1 MDGTGAPVRATD
13 VYAPEDVL
21 ELKEVTDYMQRAFSV
36 FELDRAHDWRNI
48 YSYICYS
55 IAEEWRTALPK
66 EDSARGHF
74 KLVNRAG
81 RGRWTKRVS
90 KDAEERDYY
99 SISLSLSDTIWV
111 LAGVH
116 VLLNHQKINI
126 VEKNLAALKIDVS
139 SKIVRNLL
147 DYCVDC
153 SLRLFGDR
161 LSSQALDYM
170 NKHSH
175 EREDPEFGKMSNSE
189 VRRSVLKH
197 YKDDSL
203 DPRLQELDPARQMEF
218 KNFYMGALLSAC
230 AGRTTPFT
238 NVLYVGFIHYDSDRD
253 ILFCI
258 DHDTGLLRAVTEL
271 LRVHRHNESGAYS
284 VAHKDLQNALR
295 NMFKAT
301 CNDDT
306 RLVNVNIDEVA
317 EFDVLPCSVYHWV
330 GEWYEKRDPNKTPR
344 RRLPD
349 VLCSALDRFLY
360 VLNNPDLV
368 RQDPFWNFDEDCY
381 GANWFTT
388 VVWKYPESQWTLFS
402 DRYCNLAFNFTTTPR
417 RTVAIDEAELRS
429 CVPVSEAVERYVSNV
444 TLQSDRHNNRL
455 DRIQTRMDKYSNEW
469 LNSSRH
475 GAQYFNFE
483 FMERPVNES
492 ILENYQFRTPRKSL
506 DTIKALFYVFVFK
519 RIKDVMKDDAIHS
532 LDMTAREEIFEKYW
546 TYFHRNAYDFIKQH
560 VNAEPGEDDDD
571 EDPGLNGEQQQ
582 QLVDEIVYKQHEIAS
597 PESHKR
603 QRTA

>member
-1 MDGTGAPVRATD
+1 MDGSGAPGPVTD
-13 VYAPEDVL
+13 IYAPEDVL
-21 ELKEVTDYMQRAFSV
+21 EIKEVTDYIQRAFNV

-66 EDSARGHF
+66 EDSAKGHF

-99 SISLSLSDTIWV
+99 SISLNLSDTIWV

-170 NKHSH
+170 NKYSR

-203 DPRLQELDPARQMEF
+203 DPHLQDAGKQMEF

-238 NVLYVGFIHYDSDRD
+238 NILYFGFIHYDDERD
-253 ILFCI
+253 ILFCV
-258 DHDTGLLRAVTEL
+258 DHDTGLLRGVSEL
-271 LRVHRHNESGAYS
+271 LRVRNHEGGVYR
-284 VAHKDLQNALR
+284 VAHRDLQNALR
-295 NMFKAT
+295 NMFKST

-306 RLVNVNIDEVA
+306 RLVNINIDEVA
-317 EFDVLPCSVYHWV
+317 EFDVLPCNVYHWV
-330 GEWYEKRDPNKTPR
+330 GEWYEKRDINKIPR

-381 GANWFTT
+381 GDNWFST
-388 VVWKYPESQWTLFS
+388 VIWKYPESQWTLFS

-417 RTVAIDEAELRS
+417 KTIAIDETELKS
-429 CVPVSEAVERYVSNV
+429 CVPISEMVERYVSDV
-444 TLQSDRHNNRL
+444 TLQSNRHATRSEKL
-455 DRIQTRMDKYSNEW
+455 DRIQTRMDKYSNDW
-469 LNSSRH
+469 LNSVRH

-492 ILENYQFRTPRKSL
+492 ILENYQFKTPSKSL

-519 RIKDVMKDDAIHS
+519 RIKDVMKDETTHS

-546 TYFHRNAYDFIKQH
+546 TYFYRNAYDFIKQH
-560 VNAEPGEDDDD
+560 VNSEGGDDDD
-571 EDPGLNGEQQQ
+571 DGGLNGEQQQ
-582 QLVDEIVYKQHEIAS
+582 QLVDEIVYKQEVHS
-597 PESHKR
+597 PDANKR